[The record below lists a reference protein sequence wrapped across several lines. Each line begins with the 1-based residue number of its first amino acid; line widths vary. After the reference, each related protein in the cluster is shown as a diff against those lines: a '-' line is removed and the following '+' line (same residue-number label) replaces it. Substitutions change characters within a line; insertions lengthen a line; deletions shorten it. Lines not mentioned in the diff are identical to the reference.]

1 MEQVRG
7 GHQKIP
13 RPRNWFLGLPPP
25 WGKIDHKRL
34 TMDSIEESFRR
45 ASQPQPSIADYE
57 RTSSVMI
64 PLYEHG
70 DQVHMI
76 LTRRSKMMRHHTS
89 EISFPGG
96 NSEPQDK
103 DEWSTAKR
111 EAHEEINLD
120 PSLPKKIGILDPFV
134 TVGSRS
140 FVTPIVAT
148 LQKLPEL
155 KASPHE
161 VEKILYVPLSEFL
174 LPDVYR
180 EEVWELRDGQQ
191 RNINFFELIG
201 DTVWG
206 ATGSMIKQFLLIILG
221 LQHNDESSKRKQ
233 F

>member
-13 RPRNWFLGLPPP
+13 RPQNWFLGLPPP

-96 NSEPQDK
+96 NSEPQDT

-120 PSLPKKIGILDPFV
+120 RVFQKDREFRPFV

-140 FVTPIVAT
+140 FVTPIV
-148 LQKLPEL
+148 LLFKNSQL
-155 KASPHE
+155 KASPT
-161 VEKILYVPLSEFL
+161 K
-174 LPDVYR
+174 
-180 EEVWELRDGQQ
+180 
-191 RNINFFELIG
+191 
-201 DTVWG
+201 
-206 ATGSMIKQFLLIILG
+206 
-221 LQHNDESSKRKQ
+221 
-233 F
+233 